1 MKCPICKN
9 DQTRFDK
16 VTVTLERGGLTIV
29 FKDVPAQVCTN
40 CGEQFVDEASTAEL
54 LKQATAA
61 AKAGVQVEVR
71 SYAA

>member
-1 MKCPICKN
+1 MTCPICKN
-9 DQTRFDK
+9 NETRLDK
-16 VTVTLERGGLTIV
+16 VTITLERGGLTIV

-40 CGEQFVDEASTAEL
+40 CGEQFVDGATTAEL